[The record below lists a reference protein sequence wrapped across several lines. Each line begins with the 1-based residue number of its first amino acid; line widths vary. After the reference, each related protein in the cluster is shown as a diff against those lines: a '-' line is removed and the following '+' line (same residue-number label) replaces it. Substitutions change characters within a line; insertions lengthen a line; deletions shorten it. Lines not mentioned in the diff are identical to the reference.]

1 MSKRIAFCADGTWQS
16 DVNRTN
22 VSRFYKALT
31 FTADQAKYYDDGLG
45 ADGNPISTVLGGAFG
60 LGLWNKIKIGYAKLA
75 QVYMSGDEVYLFGF
89 SRGAYTAR
97 GLAGMIAAVGLPTQ
111 DFTERLVDTAFK
123 AYREKANRQKILAKL
138 KNNHMETPKIKM
150 VGVWDTVGA
159 LGIPSAIGLN
169 DPIAYGFLDTSLSP
183 IIQNAYQ
190 SLAIDEKRA
199 QFRPTLWTGKPAP
212 GQIVE
217 QVWFTGCHVDVGGG
231 GGIDPEI
238 DTASLTDITL
248 GWMMARA
255 SVLGLRFDKAVL
267 EQYKLPIPPEY
278 SLDDYHES
286 WKVFN
291 GLPIHRTID
300 PNAMLANSVSV
311 RCQHKSSYRPES
323 LKFTKTGLSKQYPLA
338 VVVNDQG

>member
-1 MSKRIAFCADGTWQS
+1 MSKRIAFCADGTWQTATS
-16 DVNRTN
+16 RTN
-22 VSRFYKALT
+22 VYRFYKALT
-31 FTADQAKYYDDGLG
+31 LG
-45 ADGNPISTVLGGAFG
+45 ADQIPFYDEGVGANGDPITALAGGAFG
-60 LGLWNKIKIGYAKLA
+60 TGLWEKIKRGYAKLA
-75 QVYMSGDEVYLFGF
+75 QVYMSGDDVYLFGF

-97 GLAGMIAAVGLPTQ
+97 SLAGMIAAVGLPTQ
-111 DFTERLVDTAFK
+111 DFTDKLVDTAFK
-123 AYREKANRQKILAKL
+123 AYREKNNRQKILAKL
-138 KNNHMETPKIKM
+138 KNNNMETPKIKM

-183 IIQNAYQ
+183 IIQNAYHA
-190 SLAIDEKRA
+190 LAIDEKRA
-199 QFRPTLWTGKPAP
+199 QFQPTLWTGKPAP

-217 QVWFTGCHVDVGGG
+217 QVWFTGCHTDVGGG

-255 SVLGLRFDKAVL
+255 SVLGLTFDKVIL
-267 EQYKLPIPPEY
+267 NQYKLPIPPEY

-291 GLPIHRTID
+291 GLPISRSID
-300 PNAMLANSVSV
+300 SDAMLANSVSV
-311 RCQHKSSYRPES
+311 RCQHNSSYRPES